1 MGTEIRTC
9 AEKRTSDGWQPVSYG
24 SFPPVIWHD
33 MDGYEAPAYSE
44 PFRDQ
49 NYGMF
54 GLFAGERNDS
64 QCQVLSAP
72 RGFPDDIS
80 EAALLFLIPEIKQT
94 DTFCGY
100 GRFELPQPD
109 SVAERIALAEPDT
122 YAYSWLSAAELLA
135 FDYDRKF
142 TDQRTTPPQ
151 ETTYREFLGKRYFLH
166 LEALRAVSA
175 HDEVRVLFCF
185 IG

>member
-1 MGTEIRTC
+1 MGTYIRTC
-9 AEKRTSDGWQPVSYG
+9 AEKRTSNGWQPISYG
-24 SFPPVIWHD
+24 AFPPVLWHD
-33 MDGYEAPAYSE
+33 LEGYEIPPYSE

-54 GLFAGERNDS
+54 GLFAGETNYS
-64 QCQVLSAP
+64 QCHVLSAP
-72 RGFPDDIS
+72 RGFPEDIS
-80 EAALLFLIPEIKQT
+80 EAALLFLIPAIAQA

-100 GRFELPQPD
+100 GQFELTQPRN
-109 SVAERIALAEPDT
+109 VADLIDFYEPDA
-122 YAYSWLSAAELLA
+122 YGYSWLSAAELLS
-135 FDYDRKF
+135 FDYDQTF

-151 ETTYREFLGKRYFLH
+151 ETTYREFLGQRYFLH

-185 IG
+185 N